1 MIKII
6 DQFDKFELNLLIK
19 NLLRLD
25 LVQKEDLIF
34 FTTKIK

>member
-6 DQFDKFELNLLIK
+6 DQFDKSELNLLIK